1 MNMLTMNEFDYNK
14 QGQEYNYHAM
24 AGEPLGLG
32 FLPEEGVRTLAFATE
47 LIHNASKD
55 VDAKNTPLAPLH
67 CAFERLEGLLLIGKR
82 ITDAIQSIPAQ
93 LVEPSRQAPCL
104 VVVPNTTIFID
115 CASLLDHAGSTLDI
129 LSRYY
134 TEESGVGTKDSKFR
148 GSKDR
153 IYNLQPPDI
162 RADYLWNDLDR
173 FEQQIGSIFTSQDG
187 FKGLRNYI
195 AHENSVL
202 GLSKYVFSAHCFQ
215 INRALVFDCEI
226 EVTNKQSGQS
236 RLFPI
241 SRTTETVISLVT
253 WIACRVVLC
262 YLTRTRQGAISFNP
276 SSVHGW
282 GPDKFVPVWTNP
294 LTVFSSYISTDTSHQ
309 VFSVIRA
316 GWNGFQTHNKPLR
329 PDVLNEAIHIPE
341 H

>member
-1 MNMLTMNEFDYNK
+1 MSEFDYNRL
-14 QGQEYNYHAM
+14 GQEYSFHAK

-32 FLPEEGVRTLAFATE
+32 FLPDEAVRTIAFATA

-55 VDAKNTPLAPLH
+55 AEVQTTPLAPLH
-67 CAFERLEGLLLIGKR
+67 CAFERLEGLLLVGKR
-82 ITDAIQSIPAQ
+82 ITDAIQSIPTQ

-104 VVVPNTTIFID
+104 VLVPNKTIFID
-115 CASLLDHAGSTLDI
+115 FASLLYHAGSTLDI

-134 TEESGVGTKDSKFR
+134 TAESGVGSKSSHFR
-148 GSKDR
+148 GSKGR

-162 RADYLWNDLDR
+162 RADYLWNDLER
-173 FEQQIGSIFTSQDG
+173 FEQQIGSIFTDQDG

-215 INRALVFDCEI
+215 SNRALIFDCEI

-241 SRTTETVISLVT
+241 SKTTETIISLVT
-253 WIACRVVLC
+253 WIVCRVAIC
-262 YLTRTRQGAISFNP
+262 YLTRTRQGTVLLNP
-276 SSVHGW
+276 SGVPGW

-294 LTVFSSYISTDTSHQ
+294 LAVFSSYISSDTSHQ
-309 VFSVIRA
+309 VLSVIRV
-316 GWNGFQTHNKPLR
+316 GWNGFNTHNKPLR
-329 PDVLNEAIHIPE
+329 PDVLSATTHIPP
-341 H
+341 